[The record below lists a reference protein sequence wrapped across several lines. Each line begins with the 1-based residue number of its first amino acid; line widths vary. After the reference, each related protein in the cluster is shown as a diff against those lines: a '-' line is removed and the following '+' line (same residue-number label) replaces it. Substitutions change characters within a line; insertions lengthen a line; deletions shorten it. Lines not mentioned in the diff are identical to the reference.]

1 MVYVILIAGTIG
13 FSALLAPD
21 LCCLTRRRRL
31 AALSSFF
38 GYSAVLIALVLQVT
52 SFRPAAPLAL
62 RVAAAVASGV
72 FAVLLVYSVLLE
84 IPLRGRSPAGSTPA
98 LYTAGTYR
106 LSRHP
111 GLLWFLL
118 MQLSLNAIYLD
129 GSFVAVSLVL
139 ALGDL
144 GLVAVQDLYVFPLTF
159 PGYAAYKLRVPFLF
173 PRFRTG

>member
-13 FSALLAPD
+13 FLALLAPD
-21 LCCLTRRRRL
+21 LCRLARRRRL
-31 AALSSFF
+31 AALFSSV
-38 GYSAVLIALVLQVT
+38 GYSAVLTALVLQVT
-52 SFRPAAPLAL
+52 SFRPAGPLGL
-62 RVAAAVASGV
+62 RVAAAAASAA

-84 IPLRGRSPAGSTPA
+84 IPLRSRSPAAGAPQ

-118 MQLSLNAIYLD
+118 MQLCLNAIYLD

-144 GLVAVQDLYVFPLTF
+144 GLVAVQDLCIFPLTL